1 MLHQD
6 REKHPTLASDM
17 MEEWRAVLVDT
28 TVMGIL
34 NGHELSVDDFY
45 SEENK
50 LGVFLSD
57 RVFKE
62 IRRKISFR

>member
-1 MLHQD
+1 
-6 REKHPTLASDM
+6 
-17 MEEWRAVLVDT
+17 MEEWRAVLIDT

-50 LGVFLSD
+50 LGVFL
-57 RVFKE
+57 
-62 IRRKISFR
+62 